1 VSDEPDLPPDFGNDA
16 ISRAMRGPC
25 PELIHWLNDKLA
37 EAEKALKW
45 REDEARTWRTGTNA
59 QWASAAAMHPSTAGK
74 SLGKA
79 ARLVEADRHARIAV
93 KMRREVQMFQDTLTA
108 LGH

>member
-1 VSDEPDLPPDFGNDA
+1 MPDAPKPTCSTN
-16 ISRAMRGPC
+16 
-25 PELIHWLNDKLA
+25 LIHWLMDKLA
-37 EAEKALKW
+37 DAEKALKW

-59 QWASAAAMHPSTAGK
+59 EWAAAAQMHPTTAGK

-79 ARLVEADRHARIAV
+79 ARLVEAERHERIAV
-93 KMRREVQMFQDTLTA
+93 KMRREVEMFRATLRA